1 MDNEKIGRG
10 RPKVCDQN
18 DYCII
23 QLRMP
28 KALMREIDEVL
39 ILEKKR
45 LFNMKLTRQAFIQ
58 RLLIDDCAGK
68 RVEFANLEKLR

>member
-1 MDNEKIGRG
+1 MDNETTGRG

-28 KALMREIDEVL
+28 KELMKFIDKALV
-39 ILEKKR
+39 LEKKR

-58 RLLIDDCAGK
+58 RLLIDGCTAK
-68 RVEFANLEKLR
+68 IEKYANLDKLR